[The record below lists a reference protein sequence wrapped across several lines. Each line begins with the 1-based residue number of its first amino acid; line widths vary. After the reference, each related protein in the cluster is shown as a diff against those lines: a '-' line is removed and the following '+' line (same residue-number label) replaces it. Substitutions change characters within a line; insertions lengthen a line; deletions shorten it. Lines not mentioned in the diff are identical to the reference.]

1 MTAGETFDNKAKQ
14 AAGRTEGDATASTA
28 SHPLLQPA
36 MAIASM
42 MRRAPIDKTPGAAV
56 TVEVWRIR
64 PVRAPKLRSPDR
76 TGQRKTERTDGG
88 GPC

>member
-1 MTAGETFDNKAKQ
+1 MTAGETFDDKAKT
-14 AAGRTEGDATASTA
+14 TEGRPERGAAASTA

-64 PVRAPKLRSPDR
+64 PARAPKLRSPDR
-76 TGQRKTERTDGG
+76 TGQRKTERIDGG
-88 GPC
+88 EPC